1 MPKFRALV
9 DTVYNFQIIRA
20 GKEIIGGD
28 ELRKS
33 PNFVCVDGGTV
44 AKTEPAAKNTGEN
57 ASTYAKALQRG
68 KELGIP
74 KYNRIPQ
81 AELLAA
87 IAEAEAK
94 LAAPAPESNAGN
106 DEKAKTDEQNGKT
119 EGAGDS
125 GSTGEDEQT
134 AAGNEN
140 TGGNDVK

>member
-1 MPKFRALV
+1 MAKFRALV

-33 PNFVCVDGGTV
+33 PNFVCLDGGTV
-44 AKTEPAAKNTGEN
+44 AKTEPAAKKAEENT
-57 ASTYAKALQRG
+57 STYAKALQRG

-81 AELLAA
+81 ADLLAA

-94 LAAPAPESNAGN
+94 LAAPAPDDGN
-106 DEKAKTDEQNGKT
+106 GGEEKAKSDEQDGKT

-125 GSTGEDEQT
+125 GSTGEDDKSN
-134 AAGNEN
+134 AGKEN